1 MNSEVYIKALLNH
14 QIPWIEKVADGYPR
28 VFQQD
33 GARAHTAGG
42 TIPFL
47 DKVVMKYVPPETWPP
62 NSPNL
67 NPLDFFGWG
76 EVERR
81 SNEERHVFT
90 LSLKGAI
97 IKAFTDLDCETCV
110 TVCSSVRGHVQQ
122 VIAGKGSYID

>member
-1 MNSEVYIKALLNH
+1 MNSEVYIKDLLNH
-14 QIPWIEKVADGYPR
+14 QIPWLQNVADGHPW

-33 GARAHTAGG
+33 EARAHTAWG
-42 TIPFL
+42 TIPIL
-47 DKVVMKYVPPETWPP
+47 DEVVMKYVPPETWPP